1 MNIKLIAADLDGTL
15 LTPEKTIT
23 DESRRA
29 IRKAQDA
36 GVEFVLCTGR
46 GLSECLELLKWLPP
60 LHYGVC
66 CTGAYLADF
75 NKKCAVAKNPL
86 TADQAREVYHI
97 VRNFDCLI
105 SYFAD
110 DTVYNSVQAVERA
123 KQFYPEKMLDL
134 YLSAHVLKDDLDGFV
149 DSYQGDVDKFYIAFH
164 SKKERDL
171 AYAQVRDLPY
181 YITGAGFVD
190 FEVMNP
196 NADKGTG
203 LAALA
208 GRLGLAP
215 EQVAAIGDSG
225 NDIPM
230 LNFAGLAV
238 VMENGD
244 DETKSNAD
252 LIAPSN
258 AHDGVAWAID
268 RILEGAF

>member
-15 LTPEKTIT
+15 LTPEKTIS

-29 IRKAQDA
+29 IREAQAA
-36 GVEFVLCTGR
+36 GIEFVLCTGR
-46 GLSECLELLKWLPP
+46 GISECLELLQWLPP
-60 LHYGVC
+60 LRYGVC
-66 CTGAYLADF
+66 CTGAYIADF
-75 NKKCAVAKNPL
+75 KKQTAIFKTPL

-97 VRNFDCLI
+97 VRNYDCLV

-110 DTVYNSVQAVERA
+110 DAVYNSVQAVERA
-123 KQFYPEKMLDL
+123 RQLYPESMLEL
-134 YLSAHVLKDDLDGFV
+134 YLSSHILKDDLDGFI
-149 DSYQGDVDKFYIAFH
+149 DSYRGDVDKFYIAFH
-164 SKKERDL
+164 SKAERDL
-171 AYAQVRDLPY
+171 AYAQVKDLPY

-203 LAALA
+203 LASLA
-208 GRLGLAP
+208 KHLGILP
-215 EQVAAIGDSG
+215 DEIAAIGDSG

-230 LNFAGLAV
+230 LNYAGLAV

-244 DETKSNAD
+244 DETKANAD

-268 RILEGAF
+268 RIIKGEF